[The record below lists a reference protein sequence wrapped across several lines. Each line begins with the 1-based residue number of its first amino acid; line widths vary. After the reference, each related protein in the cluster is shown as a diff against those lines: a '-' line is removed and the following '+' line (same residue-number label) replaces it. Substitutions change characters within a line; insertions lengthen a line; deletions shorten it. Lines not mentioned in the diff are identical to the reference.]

1 MQLQLCHYKTDV
13 KLQTES
19 VEASVLRTTVWITYA
34 FFFFRW
40 LWTARELDVCEC
52 HCRS

>member
-1 MQLQLCHYKTDV
+1 MQLQPCHYKTDV

-19 VEASVLRTTVWITYA
+19 VEASVVRTTVWITYA
-34 FFFFRW
+34 FLFRSR
-40 LWTARELDVCEC
+40 WTPRELDVCEC